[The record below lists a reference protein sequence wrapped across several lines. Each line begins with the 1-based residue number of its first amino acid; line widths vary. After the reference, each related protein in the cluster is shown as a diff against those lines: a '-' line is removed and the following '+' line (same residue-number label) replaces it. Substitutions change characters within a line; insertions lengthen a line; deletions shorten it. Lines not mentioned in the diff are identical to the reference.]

1 MTRPQPPAPAHVMT
15 KKASWRFAWLTL
27 KAILFH
33 RNTEG
38 HAIIHWIAPLFL
50 AAFTVALWLLWGPIF
65 ATTAL
70 VLFCAGE
77 FAMVHF
83 LEWSG
88 KCTTRYVNRKQT
100 IALVVRV
107 HPDGSWQPGTHVK
120 EPEVQKEETAAFRAN
135 VMAQLLEAA
144 NRGSVILKMTARDA
158 KLLESY
164 EHDLKTA
171 QEQMGI
177 PTAEFR
183 TIEILGK
190 NWIRGYNCVAKPI
203 LTAPVNR

>member
-1 MTRPQPPAPAHVMT
+1 
-15 KKASWRFAWLTL
+15 
-27 KAILFH
+27 
-33 RNTEG
+33 
-38 HAIIHWIAPLFL
+38 
-50 AAFTVALWLLWGPIF
+50 
-65 ATTAL
+65 
-70 VLFCAGE
+70 
-77 FAMVHF
+77 MVHF
-83 LEWSG
+83 VEWSG

-107 HPDGSWQPGTHVK
+107 LPDGTWQPGTHVK

-144 NRGSVILKMTARDA
+144 NRSSVILKMTARDA

-164 EHDLKTA
+164 EQDLKTA
-171 QEQMGI
+171 QDQMGI

-203 LTAPVNR
+203 